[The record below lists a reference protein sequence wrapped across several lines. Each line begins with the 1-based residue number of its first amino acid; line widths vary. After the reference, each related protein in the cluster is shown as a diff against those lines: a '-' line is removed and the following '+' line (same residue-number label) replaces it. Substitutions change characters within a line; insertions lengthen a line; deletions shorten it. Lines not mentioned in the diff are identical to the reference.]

1 MNGAEPAFF
10 VIIGVLLVILLWFFG
25 TYNGLVRL
33 RNHMRESWHNID
45 VQLKRR
51 YDLIPN
57 LVSTVKGYAKHE
69 QELLERVMRERA
81 KAHENHGSVASQEA
95 DERPLVRSLGRLIAL
110 QEAYPDLKADTQFLA
125 LQEELV
131 DTEDRI
137 AAARRFFNANVRD
150 YNSRC
155 ETMPSAIVAG
165 MFGHKPESFWEVEE
179 ASVRENPAL
188 DL

>member
-1 MNGAEPAFF
+1 MPPEAGLY
-10 VIIGVLLVILLWFFG
+10 IGIGVFLILLLWFLG

-33 RNHMRESWHNID
+33 RQHTRESWHNID

-57 LVSTVKGYAKHE
+57 LVATVKGYAKHE
-69 QELLERVMRERA
+69 QETFERVIEARN
-81 KAHENHGSVASQEA
+81 KAYANRGSVASQEA
-95 DERPLVRSLGRLIAL
+95 DERPLVRSLGRLMAL
-110 QEAYPDLKADTQFLA
+110 TENYPELKADRHFLE

-137 AAARRFFNANVRD
+137 AAARRFFNGNVRD
-150 YNSRC
+150 YNTRC
-155 ETMPSAIVAG
+155 ETLPSAVVAS

-179 ASVRENPAL
+179 TSHRDRPSVEL
-188 DL
+188 